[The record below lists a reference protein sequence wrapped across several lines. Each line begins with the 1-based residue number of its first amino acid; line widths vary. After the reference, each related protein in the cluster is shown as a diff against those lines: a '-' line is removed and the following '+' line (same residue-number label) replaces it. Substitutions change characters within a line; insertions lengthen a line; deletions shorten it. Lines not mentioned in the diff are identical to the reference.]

1 MRTLTSARPW
11 LLALALAAPL
21 AAVAAPSESVQRDV
35 DYLLA
40 YIGDSGCQFNRN
52 GSWVDA
58 RAAQAHVRMKYDQLA
73 ASDQIAT
80 ARDFIDK
87 AASFSS
93 FSGTPYQV
101 RCANEAPVA
110 SGLWLSQALAKRQ
123 AATAA
128 SAR

>member
-1 MRTLTSARPW
+1 M
-11 LLALALAAPL
+11 ALALAAPL
-21 AAVAAPSESVQRDV
+21 SAGAAPSEGVRRDV
-35 DYLLA
+35 EYLLA

-73 ASDQIAT
+73 AGDKIAT

-87 AASFSS
+87 AASVSS
-93 FSGTPYQV
+93 LSGTPYQV
-101 RCANEAPVA
+101 RCANAAPVT
-110 SGLWLSQALAKRQ
+110 SGAWLSDALAKRQ